1 MMLFY
6 YNYSFIY
13 SFVKYIHLPLC
24 MIIITLSMCFLS
36 YLYLD
41 ANSIKNVP
49 DYYEIVTFIN
59 KIYVRSA
66 TLIINY
72 LNLLIFF

>member
-1 MMLFY
+1 
-6 YNYSFIY
+6 
-13 SFVKYIHLPLC
+13 